1 VSDHAA
7 AGAVKAA
14 PATASRRRGASLSR
28 QFAAW
33 AFLLPITAY
42 LAVFYAYPLYRNVDL
57 SLREYTVRSFVQGG
71 AKFVGPNTVTYIRA
85 SDSSDARFGFIVAK
99 SVGIAVV
106 RNRVRRRLKAASYSL
121 LPHLAPGYDVVVRAL
136 PEAGSQ
142 PYRVLFEELSR
153 SLSKGSVLA

>member
-1 VSDHAA
+1 VLARANRITHGRDY
-7 AGAVKAA
+7 
-14 PATASRRRGASLSR
+14 RG
-28 QFAAW
+28 
-33 AFLLPITAY
+33 
-42 LAVFYAYPLYRNVDL
+42 
-57 SLREYTVRSFVQGG
+57 TVRRG

-106 RNRVRRRLKAASYSL
+106 RNRVRRRLKAASFAL
-121 LPHLAPGYDVVVRAL
+121 LPAVAPGYDVVVRAL

-153 SLSKGSVLA
+153 SLTKGSVLA